1 MSQVPHPEPA
11 TVHVRAPALHAQA
24 LAGARPA
31 LDGLPVVVALPGVR
45 AVVLSA
51 TACARAHGIT
61 PGTAL
66 QRARALAPHLV
77 VLAPDPLAHQRA
89 SQVLAEVLGAITPAV
104 AMHGLD
110 QAFLDVAGAR
120 RMFGPPEQ
128 VAALVARRVLERTG
142 ARCAV
147 GLATTATLAAL
158 VSARAER
165 AAPTWPAAAGGG
177 GSVGAVLVVSDEQV
191 PAFLATVPI
200 AALPGIGQ
208 VTATHLQR
216 LGIHRVADLA
226 TVRLPVLVRLLGRG
240 LADRLLVVAAGADL
254 PARPVPGPASNP
266 AICRRAL
273 EHAFD
278 RDVVDQDAVLRAVL
292 GLCVRAAIDLRQD
305 GRAARVVTLG
315 VRLADHSALTRSTSL
330 DEASD
335 LTGELYA
342 GALAAW
348 RRLGLQRARAR
359 AVSVQARS
367 LIPAHH
373 AHHQLRLGERE
384 VAWAQGERAADA
396 ARARFG
402 PAALGPASLLPVP
415 VCAAQRTR
423 FG

>member
-1 MSQVPHPEPA
+1 MSQIPHREPA
-11 TVHVRAPALHAQA
+11 TVHVRASALHAQA

-158 VSARAER
+158 ASARAER
-165 AAPTWPAAAGGG
+165 AMPTGPAAADGGP
-177 GSVGAVLVVSDEQV
+177 VEAVLMVSDEQA

-208 VTATHLQR
+208 VTATRLQR

-226 TVRLPVLVRLLGRG
+226 AVTLPVLVRLLGRG
-240 LADRLLVVAAGADL
+240 LAERLLVVAAGADL
-254 PARPVPGPASNP
+254 PARPTPGAPSVP
-266 AICRRAL
+266 AIYRRAL
-273 EHAFD
+273 EHAFN
-278 RDVVDQDAVLRAVL
+278 RDVVDQDAVLRALL

-305 GRAARVVTLG
+305 ALAARVVTLS

-330 DEASD
+330 GEASD

-348 RRLGLQRARAR
+348 RRLGLQRARVR
-359 AVSVQARS
+359 AVAVQARS

-402 PAALGPASLLPVP
+402 PAALGPASLLQAPVRT
-415 VCAAQRTR
+415 AQRAQPI
-423 FG
+423 